1 MTAKETYH
9 YLIQKY
15 DLKEIEALGI
25 AVPKSTQIQFSGYL
39 ISFDADDTDNIKVA
53 QDIDYEQAH
62 IYFCYSFTYKPD
74 DVSIIEKQIEY
85 VLQRVNDKEK
95 ILKQL
100 NNDKQIEE
108 LNKDFS

>member
-1 MTAKETYH
+1 MTVKETYQ

-15 DLKEIEALGI
+15 DLKEFNELGI

-39 ISFDADDTDNIKVA
+39 ISLDDDNIKVA
-53 QDIDYEQAH
+53 QNIDYEQAH
-62 IYFCYSFTYKPD
+62 IYFCYSFTYNPD
-74 DVSIIEKQIEY
+74 DIPIIEKQIEY
-85 VLQRVNDKEK
+85 VIQRVNEKEK

-100 NNDKQIEE
+100 NNDKQIED

>member
-1 MTAKETYH
+1 MTAKETYQ

-15 DLKEIEALGI
+15 DLKEFDALGT
-25 AVPKSTQIQFSGYL
+25 AVPKSNQIQFSGYL
-39 ISFDADDTDNIKVA
+39 ISFDTDYNTIKVA

-62 IYFCYSFTYKPD
+62 VYFCYSFTYKPD
-74 DVSIIEKQIEY
+74 ELSNIEKQIEY
-85 VLQRVNDKEK
+85 VLERVNHKEK

>member
-1 MTAKETYH
+1 MTVKETYQ

-15 DLKEIEALGI
+15 DLKEYDALGT
-25 AVPKSTQIQFSGYL
+25 AVPKSNQIQFSGYL
-39 ISFDADDTDNIKVA
+39 ISLDDDNIKVA
-53 QDIDYEQAH
+53 QDIDYDQAH
-62 IYFCYSFTYKPD
+62 IYFCYSFTYTPD
-74 DVSIIEKQIEY
+74 DVSKIEKQIEY
-85 VLQRVNDKEK
+85 VIQCVNDKEK

>member
-1 MTAKETYH
+1 MTVKETYQ

-15 DLKEIEALGI
+15 DLKEFDALEI

-39 ISFDADDTDNIKVA
+39 ISLDDDNIKVA

-74 DVSIIEKQIEY
+74 DIAIIEKQIDY
-85 VLQRVNDKEK
+85 VLQRVNEKEK

-100 NNDKQIEE
+100 NNDKQIED

>member
-1 MTAKETYH
+1 MTVKETYQ

-15 DLKEIEALGI
+15 DLKEFDALGI

-39 ISFDADDTDNIKVA
+39 ISLDDDNIKVA

-74 DVSIIEKQIEY
+74 DIAIIEKQIDY
-85 VLQRVNDKEK
+85 VIERVNHKEK
-95 ILKQL
+95 LLKQL

>member
-1 MTAKETYH
+1 MTVKETYQ

-15 DLKEIEALGI
+15 DLKEFDALGI

-39 ISFDADDTDNIKVA
+39 ISFDEDDDSIKVA

-62 IYFCYSFTYKPD
+62 VYFCYSFTYKPD
-74 DVSIIEKQIEY
+74 ALTNIEKQLEY
-85 VLQRVNDKEK
+85 VLQRVNEKEK

>member
-1 MTAKETYH
+1 MTVKETYQ

-15 DLKEIEALGI
+15 DLKEFDALGI

-39 ISFDADDTDNIKVA
+39 VSCDADDDVIKIA

-62 IYFCYSFTYKPD
+62 VYFCYSFTYKPD
-74 DVSIIEKQIEY
+74 AIANIEKQLEY
-85 VLQRVNDKEK
+85 VLQLVNEKEK

-100 NNDKQIEE
+100 NNDKQIED

>member
-1 MTAKETYH
+1 MTVEETYQ

-15 DLKEIEALGI
+15 DLKEFDALGI

-39 ISFDADDTDNIKVA
+39 ISKDDNEIKVA

-74 DVSIIEKQIEY
+74 DIAKIEKQIEY
-85 VLQRVNDKEK
+85 VIERVNHKEK
-95 ILKQL
+95 LLKQL
-100 NNDKQIEE
+100 NNDKQIED

>member
-1 MTAKETYH
+1 MTAKETYQ

-15 DLKEIEALGI
+15 DLKEFDALGI
-25 AVPKSTQIQFSGYL
+25 AVPKSTMIQFSGYL
-39 ISFDADDTDNIKVA
+39 ISFDTDENNIKVA
-53 QDIDYEQAH
+53 EDIDYEQAH
-62 IYFCYSFTYKPD
+62 IYFCYSITYNPD
-74 DVSIIEKQIEY
+74 DISIIEKQIDY
-85 VLQRVNDKEK
+85 VLQCVNDKEK

>member
-1 MTAKETYH
+1 MTVEETYQ

-15 DLKEIEALGI
+15 DLKEFDALGI

-39 ISFDADDTDNIKVA
+39 ISKDDNEIKVA

-74 DVSIIEKQIEY
+74 DVSKIEKQIEY
-85 VLQRVNDKEK
+85 VIERVNHKEK
-95 ILKQL
+95 LLKQL

>member
-1 MTAKETYH
+1 MTAKETYQ

-15 DLKEIEALGI
+15 DLKEFDALGI

-39 ISFDADDTDNIKVA
+39 ISLDDDNIKVA

-74 DVSIIEKQIEY
+74 DVSIIEKQMNY
-85 VLQRVNDKEK
+85 VLERVNHKEK

>member
-1 MTAKETYH
+1 MTVKETYQ

-15 DLKEIEALGI
+15 DLKEFDALGI

-39 ISFDADDTDNIKVA
+39 ISLDDDNIKVA

-62 IYFCYSFTYKPD
+62 IYFCYSFTYKPE
-74 DVSIIEKQIEY
+74 DVSIIEKQIDY
-85 VLQRVNDKEK
+85 VLERVNHKEK

>member
-1 MTAKETYH
+1 MTAKETYQ

-15 DLKEIEALGI
+15 DLKEFDALGI

-39 ISFDADDTDNIKVA
+39 ISFDNDSNEIKVA

-62 IYFCYSFTYKPD
+62 IYFCYSYTYKPD
-74 DVSIIEKQIEY
+74 DVSIIEKQIDY
-85 VLQRVNDKEK
+85 VLERVNHKEK

>member
-1 MTAKETYH
+1 MTAKETYQ

-15 DLKEIEALGI
+15 DLKEFDALGT
-25 AVPKSTQIQFSGYL
+25 AVPKSAQIHFSGYL
-39 ISFDADDTDNIKVA
+39 ISLNDNEIKVA

-74 DVSIIEKQIEY
+74 DIAIIEKQIEY
-85 VLQRVNDKEK
+85 VLQLVNEKEK
-95 ILKQL
+95 FLKQL
-100 NNDKQIEE
+100 NNDKQIED

>member
-1 MTAKETYH
+1 MTAKETYQ

-15 DLKEIEALGI
+15 DLKEFDSLGT
-25 AVPKSTQIQFSGYL
+25 AVPKSNQIQFSGYL
-39 ISFDADDTDNIKVA
+39 ISLDDNNIKVA

-62 IYFCYSFTYKPD
+62 IYFCYSYTYKPD
-74 DVSIIEKQIEY
+74 DINIIEKQIEY
-85 VLQRVNDKEK
+85 VIERVNHKEK

-108 LNKDFS
+108 LNMDFS

>member
-1 MTAKETYH
+1 MTAKETYQ

-15 DLKEIEALGI
+15 DLKEFDALGI

-39 ISFDADDTDNIKVA
+39 ISFDTDYNTIKVA

-62 IYFCYSFTYKPD
+62 VYFCYSFTYKPD
-74 DVSIIEKQIEY
+74 ELSNIEKQIEY
-85 VLQRVNDKEK
+85 VLERVNHKEK